1 MSPIIEFESIHLRPR
16 VCSMSV
22 VCKVI
27 VVWGGP
33 LNHVSDACLQK
44 VLSYLCPCTIRQFA
58 WVNQKWKRVLK
69 VMLKRRLVEMDP
81 DRWPSANNFDD
92 DVSVAELEAMYDGHP
107 NRMLLRS
114 VVE

>member
-1 MSPIIEFESIHLRPR
+1 
-16 VCSMSV
+16 
-22 VCKVI
+22 
-27 VVWGGP
+27 
-33 LNHVSDACLQK
+33 
-44 VLSYLCPCTIRQFA
+44 
-58 WVNQKWKRVLK
+58 
-69 VMLKRRLVEMDP
+69 MLKRRLVEMDP